1 MSDRIWSMEYNSEKE
16 NLIIPEYGRHVQN
29 LVEEAKQI
37 EDPAKKQVFMERIV
51 NLMMQIHPQSRNV
64 EDYIDKLW
72 KHVFRIGKYDLEGV
86 MPPNGILP
94 TREDAA
100 KRPEMINYP
109 ESEAKFRHYGH
120 NVQRLIKKAVA
131 MPEGPKRDGFV
142 AVIASYMK
150 LAYRTWNKEH
160 FVSDEVVKSDLEALS
175 NGQLELR
182 EELMQE
188 TQVPASRRRKRPSS
202 TNNNH
207 NNNNKRGGR
216 SSSRRRR

>member
-1 MSDRIWSMEYNSEKE
+1 MGEREWIMAYNSERD
-16 NLIIPEYGRHVQN
+16 NLIISEYGRHVQN
-29 LVEEAKQI
+29 LVEEAKKI
-37 EDPAKKQVFMERIV
+37 EDPAERQVFVERIV
-51 NLMMQIHPQSRNV
+51 DLMMQIHPQSRNV

-72 KHVFRIGKYDLEGV
+72 KHVFRISRYELEEV

-94 TREDAA
+94 TAEDAA
-100 KRPEMINYP
+100 KRPEMIGYP

-120 NVQRLIKKAVA
+120 NVQHLIKKAIE

-160 FVSDEVVKSDLEALS
+160 FVSDEVVKSDLESLS
-175 NGQLELR
+175 GGKLELK

-188 TQVPASRRRKRPSS
+188 TNNNNNRRRKRPSGS
-202 TNNNH
+202 GGG
-207 NNNNKRGGR
+207 KRSR

>member
-1 MSDRIWSMEYNSEKE
+1 MGEREWSMNYNSERD

-37 EDPAKKQVFMERIV
+37 EDSAERQVFVAKIV
-51 NLMMQIHPQSRNV
+51 DLMMQIHPQSRNV

-72 KHVFRIGKYDLEGV
+72 KHVFRISKYELEEV
-86 MPPNGILP
+86 VPPNGKVP
-94 TREDAA
+94 TEEDAA

-120 NVQRLIKKAVA
+120 NVQHLIKKAIE

-160 FVSDEVVKSDLEALS
+160 FVSDEVVKSDLESLS
-175 NGQLELR
+175 NGKLVLR

-188 TQVPASRRRKRPSS
+188 SNNNNNRRRKRP
-202 TNNNH
+202 TNNTGG
-207 NNNNKRGGR
+207 KRSR

>member
-1 MSDRIWSMEYNSEKE
+1 MGEREWSMAYNSERD

-37 EDPAKKQVFMERIV
+37 ENPGERQVFVERIV
-51 NLMMQIHPQSRNV
+51 DLMMQIHPQSRNV

-72 KHVFRIGKYDLEGV
+72 KHVFRISNYELEDV
-86 MPPNGILP
+86 VPPNGATP
-94 TREDAA
+94 TAEDAA
-100 KRPEMINYP
+100 KRPDMISYP

-120 NVQRLIKKAVA
+120 NVQHLIKKAIE

-160 FVSDEVVKSDLEALS
+160 FVSDEVVKSDLESLS
-175 NGQLELR
+175 GGKLVLK

-188 TQVPASRRRKRPSS
+188 TSHNNNRRRKRPSNS
-202 TNNNH
+202 GGG
-207 NNNNKRGGR
+207 KRSR

>member
-1 MSDRIWSMEYNSEKE
+1 MSDREWSMEYNSEKE

-29 LVEEAKQI
+29 LVDEAKQI
-37 EDPAKKQVFMERIV
+37 EDPGKKQVFMERIV
-51 NLMMQIHPQSRNV
+51 HLMMQIHPQSRNV

-86 MPPNGILP
+86 TTPNGILP

-100 KRPEMINYP
+100 KRPEMIGYP

-120 NVQRLIKKAVA
+120 NVQRLIKKAIS

-160 FVSDEVVKSDLEALS
+160 FVSDEVVKSDLESLS
-175 NGQLELR
+175 GGELELK
-182 EELMQE
+182 EELMQD
-188 TQVPASRRRKRPSS
+188 TPAPTSRRRSSKRSS
-202 TNNNH
+202 NSNNH
-207 NNNNKRGGR
+207 GKRGGR

>member
-1 MSDRIWSMEYNSEKE
+1 MEYNSERD

-37 EDPAKKQVFMERIV
+37 EDPVKREQFVARIV
-51 NLMMQIHPQSRNV
+51 DLMMQIHPQSRNV

-72 KHVFRIGKYDLEGV
+72 KHVFRISKYELEDIL
-86 MPPNGILP
+86 PPNGILP
-94 TREDAA
+94 TAEDAA
-100 KRPEMINYP
+100 KRPEMIDYP

-120 NVQRLIKKAVA
+120 NVQRLIKKALT

-160 FVSDEVVKSDLEALS
+160 FVSDEVVKSDLDSLS
-175 NGQLELR
+175 GGQLTLK
-182 EELMQE
+182 EELMLDS
-188 TQVPASRRRKRPSS
+188 PPPPSNNNNNRRRKRSS
-202 TNNNH
+202 GSS
-207 NNNNKRGGR
+207 GGGGKSR
-216 SSSRRRR
+216 SSRSSRRRR

>member
-1 MSDRIWSMEYNSEKE
+1 MSERSWSMEYNSEKE

-29 LVEEAKQI
+29 LVDEAKKI

-86 MPPNGILP
+86 ITPNGITP

-100 KRPEMINYP
+100 KRPEMISYP

-120 NVQRLIKKAVA
+120 NVQRLIKKAVS

-160 FVSDEVVKSDLEALS
+160 FVSDEVVKSDLESLS
-175 NGQLELR
+175 NGELELK

-188 TQVPASRRRKRPSS
+188 TQIPTSRRRSNNKRSS
-202 TNNNH
+202 GGSNH
-207 NNNNKRGGR
+207 GKRGGR

>member
-1 MSDRIWSMEYNSEKE
+1 MGEREWTMAYNSERD

-29 LVEEAKQI
+29 LVEEAKKV
-37 EDPAKKQVFMERIV
+37 ESPEERQVFVSKIV
-51 NLMMQIHPQSRNV
+51 DLMMQIHPQSRNI

-72 KHVFRIGKYDLEGV
+72 KHVFRISNYELDGV
-86 MPPNGILP
+86 MPPNGELP
-94 TREDAA
+94 TAEDAA
-100 KRPEMINYP
+100 KRPEMISYP

-120 NVQRLIKKAVA
+120 NVQYLIKKAIE

-160 FVSDEVVKSDLEALS
+160 FVSDEVVKSDLESLS
-175 NGQLELR
+175 GGKLVLK
-182 EELMQE
+182 EELMQD
-188 TQVPASRRRKRPSS
+188 TTTNNNRRRKRPSGS
-202 TNNNH
+202 GG
-207 NNNNKRGGR
+207 KRSR